1 MCFEEAKRQ
10 ILSLSALILLYKNV
24 CGWLWNPTTWAPFY
38 KKQNFFPE
46 NVIMTRLEFIKRVLH
61 CIEELTEQQTPF
73 FTQGLVGF
81 SVHLSDNVNSLLINQ
96 TLVKSQGSFLGHKES
111 IDLCTLLIKTC
122 HSLIL
127 WVQFPFTVLL
137 IVYSAKFWKEA

>member
-1 MCFEEAKRQ
+1 M
-10 ILSLSALILLYKNV
+10 
-24 CGWLWNPTTWAPFY
+24 WLVMKSYHLGAFL
-38 KKQNFFPE
+38 QFFFFPE
-46 NVIMTRLEFIKRVLH
+46 NVIMTRLEFLKLVLH
-61 CIEELTEQQTPF
+61 CIEELTEQQTPFFF

-81 SVHLSDNVNSLLINQ
+81 SVHLSDNVNSVLINQ

-122 HSLIL
+122 HCLVL

-137 IVYSAKFWKEA
+137 MVYSIFQVGNKCLLPSCCTKKA